1 MEHEDTT
8 RAGYDQVADEYAAT
22 YCSELDAK
30 PVDQAPLRVVAEQAH
45 QGPIADVG
53 CGPGHVTRHLRELGR
68 DVLGIDLSPRMILV
82 AREWTPE
89 ASFQVGSM
97 LALDAP
103 DGGWGGLVAL
113 YSIIHLDPRELSR
126 ACAEFHRVLAP
137 GGLLLVSFHSTPPAE
152 VEVRGDAVHVDEYLG
167 RPGLPRLPLLPSRPG
182 GQAARGRRTRGRGGH
197 GAAALPGRG
206 PDTSL
211 LRAGRQAI
219 AASVKPRAAGIAA
232 CEGAQAVEVPSN
244 GLTSLVICSTAR
256 SPCATPG

>member
-103 DGGWGGLVAL
+103 DGGWGGSWRSTPSSISTLVSSPAPAPSSTECSRPAACSSSRSTARRRPRSRCGATRSTSTSTWDDRVSLDFRFFRPDLVARL
-113 YSIIHLDPRELSR
+113 LED
-126 ACAEFHRVLAP
+126 A
-137 GGLLLVSFHSTPPAE
+137 GLVVEAVMERRPFPAE
-152 VEVRGDAVHVDEYLG
+152 VQTRRCYVL
-167 RPGLPRLPLLPSRPG
+167 
-182 GQAARGRRTRGRGGH
+182 AAKR
-197 GAAALPGRG
+197 
-206 PDTSL
+206 
-211 LRAGRQAI
+211 
-219 AASVKPRAAGIAA
+219 
-232 CEGAQAVEVPSN
+232 
-244 GLTSLVICSTAR
+244 
-256 SPCATPG
+256 